1 MKVRIILVGEAAG
14 LSNLPPLHLWKKT
27 ALLNE
32 IDTKSS
38 TQEQLG
44 VGALWLVLSSLVVNR
59 TRRTFTER
67 DRSLLNTLRINIS
80 EACEAASRHAV
91 PSASLMM
98 EALEPLVG
106 GSIVTVEAS
115 GRLLFCS
122 DHAQKH
128 FETFFTAEKP
138 FIGGLPLTVKKWVRR
153 QNAAFETVELTRRPQ
168 PLTVWCGEKNLEIQ
182 LASTRDR
189 TCV

>member
-1 MKVRIILVGEAAG
+1 MEKDCIIERDRHKIEHARATWRRSPLARSVLALVE
-14 LSNLPPLHLWKKT
+14 
-27 ALLNE
+27 
-32 IDTKSS
+32 
-38 TQEQLG
+38 
-44 VGALWLVLSSLVVNR
+44 NR

-168 PLTVWCGEKNLEIQ
+168 PLTVWCGEKNL
-182 LASTRDR
+182 RDPAR
-189 TCV
+189 EHPRPNRAYNVFTSSRSNVGIGKA